1 MTVKSNPIKIHPSNS
16 SGSIEY
22 VMDTNSSCILPSS
35 ISVQVPDRVQ
45 IDETFDVVVTPS
57 FELTQQQID
66 EYNKHNPNIDSA
78 KELWDKACTN
88 HDGYYHISHLRHYEL
103 SGDGVS
109 PSNNTYPKEDR
120 FLNHTHSSR
129 LLDGL
134 HFDAEPTTFQMTIHR
149 EPPQSTATFYDC
161 RLHPMISPDYFSI
174 DPSKYDD
181 HIDPVY
187 IHASSDATPCGSD
200 YVILS
205 EDELG
210 ITFSDYLLRIYD
222 LFRKNLVFSY
232 SIQ

>member
-88 HDGYYHISHLRHYEL
+88 HDGYYHISHPRHYEL

-109 PSNNTYPKEDR
+109 PSNNTYPKEEDR
-120 FLNHTHSSR
+120 SSIDHE

-134 HFDAEPTTFQMTIHR
+134 YFDAEPTTFQMTIHR
-149 EPPQSTATFYDC
+149 GFQTTAMFYDC
-161 RLHPMISPDYFSI
+161 RLHPMISPGYFSI

-181 HIDPVY
+181 HIDPVH

-205 EDELG
+205 EYELG
-210 ITFSDYLLRIYD
+210 ITFSDYLLRIYY
-222 LFRKNLVFSY
+222 LLERILYSY
-232 SIQ
+232 IHYNN